1 MLAQFKLA
9 ALRLASDRKG
19 VTAIEYG
26 LIAGA
31 IAVTI
36 IGAVVLVGS
45 DINNLF
51 VTTGNQLGTVAGK

>member
-1 MLAQFKLA
+1 MLLASKLHL
-9 ALRLASDRKG
+9 LRLLADPKG

-51 VTTGNQLGTVAGK
+51 TTTGSKLATVSGK

>member
-9 ALRLASDRKG
+9 ALRLASDHKG